1 MTNDVIISNKLESE
15 FHPQGGDKPRKP
27 YKKPCLEELGD
38 LRTLTLG
45 PSPGP
50 FDSGGMSNPPF

>member
-1 MTNDVIISNKLESE
+1 MADDVITQNKPESG
-15 FHPQGGDKPRKP
+15 FHPEDGDQPRKP